1 MTKPEL
7 PGARDFRH
15 GRRSVTVNHLIN
27 FNNYGADFLNK
38 IIDRALMIKSNP
50 LKFSTVLKGK
60 RMYMLFQKTSTR
72 TALSFGFGMMELG
85 GYYFIQKWEDSNFAV
100 GDIMDEVRYVGRNAD
115 IIMARL
121 KLNQDIEKMVEFSS
135 VPVINGCCNK
145 HHPCQA
151 MADILTV
158 RELFGGF
165 KVKMLYMGVRNNV
178 LNSLM
183 ETLPRLGGELYSVTP
198 LVNAPS
204 VDKGIYD
211 TAIKTGKYHDV
222 DSGISKKELK
232 ILVREM
238 DVVYTD
244 SWVDMEFF
252 NDKSF
257 EKEKNERIAKM
268 MPFQINNELLEG
280 SKAVVMQDMPIH
292 AGYEI
297 SREVVE
303 THIDTILRQA
313 ENRRHAQNGI
323 LTVLLEDDYIRKYF
337 E

>member
-1 MTKPEL
+1 
-7 PGARDFRH
+7 
-15 GRRSVTVNHLIN
+15 
-27 FNNYGADFLNK
+27 
-38 IIDRALMIKSNP
+38 
-50 LKFSTVLKGK
+50 
-60 RMYMLFQKTSTR
+60 
-72 TALSFGFGMMELG
+72 
-85 GYYFIQKWEDSNFAV
+85 
-100 GDIMDEVRYVGRNAD
+100 
-115 IIMARL
+115 
-121 KLNQDIEKMVEFSS
+121 
-135 VPVINGCCNK
+135 
-145 HHPCQA
+145 
-151 MADILTV
+151 
-158 RELFGGF
+158 
-165 KVKMLYMGVRNNV
+165 MLYMGVRNNV